1 MPLLAPWT
9 QDKATFAAAIAAI
22 PNGTTVY
29 SNGLISRNATG
40 IDGVTPDGRWTWNLT
55 THDGTLAAPDRVEVW
70 HSVGGAVPTKAAV
83 LSATGTP
90 LTTVPAASTA
100 AAVLGGAGV
109 YAAKQSIMIGRP
121 ADLGQLM
128 ARSLAVLVGDGG
140 GTSEGS
146 VAVGWYALRNVQA
159 AGTSN
164 TAVGSQAG
172 HAITTGTTNVF
183 IGMRGGTAYQG
194 IGADVTTGNRNVCVG
209 SGATTATS
217 DTSDAVAIG
226 YQAYAAANTVQLLA
240 NKTASGAGKVFVGP
254 DRLVTLTELKAVV
267 ASATDFNDFKTKIA
281 ALS

>member
-1 MPLLAPWT
+1 VWDVVNHRGSVT
-9 QDKATFAAAIAAI
+9 T
-22 PNGTTVY
+22 NTETTVWA
-29 SNGLISRNATG
+29 SA
-40 IDGVTPDGRWTWNLT
+40 
-55 THDGTLAAPDRVEVW
+55 
-70 HSVGGAVPTKAAV
+70 GGAVPTKTAT

-90 LTTVPAASTA
+90 LTTVPAASTR

-109 YAAKQSIMIGRP
+109 YAANQSILIGRP

-128 ARSLAVLVGDGG
+128 ARNLAVLVGDGG
-140 GTSEGS
+140 GASESS

-172 HAITTGTTNVF
+172 HAVLTGTTNVF
-183 IGMRGGTAYQG
+183 IGMRSGTAYQG
-194 IGADVTTGNRNVCVG
+194 IGSDVTTGNRNVCVG

-240 NKTASGAGKVFVGP
+240 NKTASGLGKVFVGP
-254 DRLVTLTELKAVV
+254 DRLVTLTEMQAVV
-267 ASATDFNDFKTKIA
+267 AASTDFADFQARFA
-281 ALS
+281 ALT